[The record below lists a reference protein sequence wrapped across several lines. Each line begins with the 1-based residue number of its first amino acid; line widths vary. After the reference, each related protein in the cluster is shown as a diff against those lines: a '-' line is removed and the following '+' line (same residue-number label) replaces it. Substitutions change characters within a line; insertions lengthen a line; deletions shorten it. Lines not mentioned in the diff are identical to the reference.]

1 MDLVSTPVFVVAT
14 ATPRPG
20 RLNDIVDAYAQVTPA
35 VHAEAGCELYAVH
48 SDDEVVIIVER
59 WTSQSDLNAHAVGEP
74 LIELKRLL
82 GDSLAAPIEVRVLG
96 SHVFGDPAKGELGV

>member
-1 MDLVSTPVFVVAT
+1 MTSPAFVVAT

-20 RLNDIVDAYAQVTPA
+20 RLADIVDAYAQITAA

-59 WTSQSDLNAHAVGEP
+59 WTSRADLDAHAAGEP
-74 LIELKRLL
+74 LVRLTELL
-82 GDSLAAPIEVRVLG
+82 GDSLAAPIEVRILS
-96 SHVFGDPAKGELGV
+96 SHVFGDPAKGELAG